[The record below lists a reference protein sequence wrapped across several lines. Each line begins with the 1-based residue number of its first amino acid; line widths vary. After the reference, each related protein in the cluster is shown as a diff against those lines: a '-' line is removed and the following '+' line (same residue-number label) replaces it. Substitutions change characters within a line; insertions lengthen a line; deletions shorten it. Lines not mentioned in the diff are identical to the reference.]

1 MSTCFEA
8 FGHAAVSQFVRVKP
22 FLAGLGVPRMGQ
34 RDAVKTTAG
43 ESEALSALVSLLRV
57 HQYGVDRA
65 HTAVNSR
72 LISRSID

>member
-8 FGHAAVSQFVRVKP
+8 SGTRLLVSSCVHMKP

-34 RDAVKTTAG
+34 RDAVNTTAG
-43 ESEALSALVSLLRV
+43 ESEALSALNLLLRV

-65 HTAVNSR
+65 HIAVNSR
-72 LISRSID
+72 LI